1 MKIGIPTEVKIAE
14 RRVALTPAACKEL
27 VKSGHEVYLQKGAG
41 KAAGFVDAEYE
52 KAGVK
57 FKPDAKSLYAVAELV
72 VKVKEP
78 QAEEYKFIRPDHK
91 LFCYL
96 HLASDKGLVQGLK
109 KSGCTAIAFETV
121 VEDGK
126 TPLLAPMSAIAG
138 RLAVQIGTWLL
149 HAPRGGRGVLLGGF
163 SGFKSGGRVTV
174 VGAGVAGTEAAILA
188 HNMGAQVTVLDINKA
203 RLQALAKA
211 HKGMQTMISTPQ
223 VLADLLPETDL
234 LVGSVYVI
242 GRRAPVV
249 VSEAMVKTM
258 PKGSVLVDISIDQG
272 GCIATAQPCTHE
284 APKYVQHGVIH
295 SCITNLPAAAP
306 HTASLALSSAIAP
319 YVRQIA
325 SGRWS
330 KPLKDAVNVQAGE
343 LKIAL

>member
-1 MKIGIPTEVKIAE
+1 MKIGIPTEVKVAE
-14 RRVALTPAACKEL
+14 RRVALTPRACKEL
-27 VKSGHEVYLQKGAG
+27 VKAGHEVYLQKNAG
-41 KAAGFVDAEYE
+41 KNAGYPDSEYE

-57 FKPDAKSLYAVAELV
+57 FKPDAKSLYAVAELI

-78 QAEEYKFIRPDHK
+78 QPEEYRFIRPDHK

-96 HLASDKGLVQGLK
+96 HLASDKGLVRGLQ

-163 SGFKSGGRVTV
+163 SGFKSGKVTV
-174 VGAGVAGTEAAILA
+174 IGAGVAGTEAAILA
-188 HNMGAQVTVLDINKA
+188 HNMGAEVTVLDINKA
-203 RLQALAKA
+203 RLQELAKA
-211 HKGMQTMISTPQ
+211 HKGMQTMLSTPQ
-223 VLADLLPETDL
+223 AIASLLPTTDL

-249 VSEAMVKTM
+249 VSAEMVKTM
-258 PKGSVLVDISIDQG
+258 PQGSVLVDISIDQG
-272 GCIATAQPCTHE
+272 GCIATAAPCTHE
-284 APKYVQHGVIH
+284 APKFVQSGVIH

-306 HTASLALSSAIAP
+306 HTASQALSEAIVS
-319 YVRQIA
+319 YVRQLA
-325 SGRWS
+325 SGRPG
-330 KPLKDAVNVQAGE
+330 KALKEAVNVKDGE
-343 LKIAL
+343 LKILL